1 MSWEDVTEV
10 ASGLLSDTDIA
21 DLSAVADT
29 TVYTVPTGKVLVLN
43 FAYLRVAGDVGADL
57 VCSIGQNTAETDFVG
72 NTNGDN
78 LDAAG
83 DMILM
88 MPVPS
93 ATPATLKT
101 YAAATVIEFSVS
113 VDGSTETCHYRFN
126 NADEWNG
133 YPYIRPIEEV
143 LYA

>member
-1 MSWEDVTEV
+1 MSFKDITEV
-10 ASGLLSDTDIA
+10 TCGLLSDTAVA

-29 TVYTVPTGKVLVLN
+29 TIYTVPTGKVLVPN
-43 FAYLRVAGDVGADL
+43 FAFLRAAGDVGAAL

-101 YAAATVIEFSVS
+101 YAAGTVIEFSVS
-113 VDGSTETCHYRFN
+113 VGG
-126 NADEWNG
+126 NAVAG
-133 YPYIRPIEEV
+133 RVFFYGT
-143 LYA
+143 LYDA

>member
-1 MSWEDVTEV
+1 MSFEDVVEV
-10 ASGLLSDTDIA
+10 ASGLLSDTAIA

-43 FAYLRVAGDVGADL
+43 FAYLRAAGDVGADL
-57 VCSIGQNTAETDFVG
+57 VCSIGQAGAETDFVG

-88 MPVPS
+88 APVPS

-101 YAAATVIEFSVS
+101 YAAGTVIEFSVS
-113 VDGSTETCHYRFN
+113 VAG
-126 NADEWNG
+126 NAVAG
-133 YPYIRPIEEV
+133 RLF
-143 LYA
+143 LYGTLYDA